1 MNWTVK
7 LKRAYFALDFH
18 VEGVSLLRDL
28 VCEVERVHGEGE
40 AISVIILWF
49 HNLRIVYRY

>member
-7 LKRAYFALDFH
+7 LKRGYLALDCH
-18 VEGVSLLRDL
+18 VEGVSLLRDG

-49 HNLRIVYRY
+49 RNLRIVY

>member
-7 LKRAYFALDFH
+7 LKRGYFALNCH
-18 VEGVSLLRDL
+18 VEEVSLLSDSA
-28 VCEVERVHGEGE
+28 CEVERVHSEGE

-49 HNLRIVYRY
+49 CNLRIVY

>member
-7 LKRAYFALDFH
+7 LKRGYFALDCH
-18 VEGVSLLRDL
+18 VEGVSLLRDSA
-28 VCEVERVHGEGE
+28 CEVKRVHGEGE

-49 HNLRIVYRY
+49 RNLRIVY